1 MAPTFQIPLAALAN
15 AIILG
20 TLSLTL
26 SAADWHVNPYT
37 GSDSNPG
44 TAIDAPFL
52 TVQAAINSAD
62 AGDTVHLHPEGAIYR
77 QSFVLRGKSD
87 ITIEGNNVTLD
98 GSDPLPTDGW
108 EQLEPDLHRR
118 KLRRGVFDRH
128 LLMFDGQMQ
137 RMNRTQAQNPP
148 PFPEVGDLKPG
159 EFRFENL
166 GEEKEGWLY
175 VRGSI
180 QKLEWSTRM
189 NGLATSGHC
198 ENIRVRNLHARRFL
212 NDGFNVHGEVT
223 GLYLENI
230 SGYDCFD
237 EGFSA
242 HEACECEIR
251 NGKFWGNENGIADV
265 NETVTTYYNSQ
276 FFGNF
281 NTDVLFAG
289 RKHRLVDCV
298 IRNTT
303 SAALVVAGP
312 RGDASEFELILERVT
327 VEGTPESRFR
337 VSGGRLQMIDC
348 DFGEVPLQSE
358 GATVSTS
365 Q

>member
-1 MAPTFQIPLAALAN
+1 MFMAPAFRFSLHLFTIGYLC
-15 AIILG
+15 

-26 SAADWHVNPYT
+26 SATDLHVNPFT

-52 TVQAAINSAD
+52 TVQAAINSANP
-62 AGDTVHLHPEGAIYR
+62 GDTVRLHPEGAIYR

-98 GSDPLPTDGW
+98 GSDPLPADGW

-118 KLRRGVFDRH
+118 KMRRGVFERH
-128 LLMFDGQMQ
+128 LLMFDGRMQ
-137 RMNRTQAQNPP
+137 RMNRTQAQDPP
-148 PFPEVGDLKPG
+148 PFPEVADLKPG
-159 EFRFENL
+159 EFRFEIL
-166 GEEKEGWLY
+166 GEKDGWLY
-175 VRGSI
+175 VRGSLEN
-180 QKLEWSTRM
+180 LEWSTRM

-230 SGYDCFD
+230 TGYDCFD

-265 NETVTTYYNSQ
+265 NETVTTYYNSE
-276 FFGNF
+276 FYGNF
-281 NTDVLFAG
+281 NTDVLLAG

-303 SAALVVAGP
+303 SAAAVVAGP
-312 RGDASEFELILERVT
+312 RGSTTEFELVLERVT
-327 VEGTPESRFR
+327 VEGTAASRFR
-337 VSGGRLQMIDC
+337 VNGGTLQVSDC
-348 DFGEVPLQSE
+348 HFGDVPLQSE
-358 GATVSTS
+358 GATVLNTR
-365 Q
+365 